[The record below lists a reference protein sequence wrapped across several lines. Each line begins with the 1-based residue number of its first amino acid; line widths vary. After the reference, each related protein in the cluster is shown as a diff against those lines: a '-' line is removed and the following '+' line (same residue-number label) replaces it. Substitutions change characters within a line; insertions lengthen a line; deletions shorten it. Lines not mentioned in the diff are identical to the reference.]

1 MDTKTSNE
9 ETHSSY
15 KDNNGNLNHLSL
27 SQKEPLH
34 EQLKQYKDNCEE
46 TANKML
52 QKNNFDRYILNSHQ
66 KHILWINI
74 PFLVFLWNTYV
85 MFFLFNSDMRMADE
99 VKTAMEENA
108 SLSAGKDYKIG
119 LSGINQGKNHPSA
132 FYSNEEMQAEST
144 DINDTASDCDALSEA
159 SSNNSLPHIS
169 KVDHPGL
176 R

>member
-1 MDTKTSNE
+1 MDTKTSND

-15 KDNNGNLNHLSL
+15 KDNNGNLNHLCL

-34 EQLKQYKDNCEE
+34 EQPKQYTDTCEE

-52 QKNNFDRYILNSHQ
+52 QKNNFDRYILNFNE
-66 KHILWINI
+66 NI
-74 PFLVFLWNTYV
+74 VDKYSFLVFLVIYTIRFY
-85 MFFLFNSDMRMADE
+85 LFNSDMSMADE
-99 VKTAMEENA
+99 VKTAMEKSA
-108 SLSAGKDYKIG
+108 PLSAGNEYKIG
-119 LSGINQGKNHPSA
+119 SSGLNQAKNHPSA

-169 KVDHPGL
+169 KIDHPGL